1 MSLVIA
7 TNTSAQFAQDV
18 LRANQ
23 HKTATAMQRLSTGLR
38 INSARDDAAGLAISQ
53 SMTSQIRG
61 LNQAVRNINDGV
73 NLLQTA
79 EGGLGAITDM
89 LQRMRELAVQSA
101 NGTYSGSQRA
111 YLQKEAAALQ
121 EQISKVVDT
130 TTWNDKKL
138 LDGSFTGQKI
148 QVGTDG
154 GATMDVSIPGMK
166 FDSVAGVA
174 SDGSVYIAGFSA
186 GNYDGLTNS
195 GSNDGYLT
203 KYSADGTKQWSKLIG
218 TTTSD
223 EIGGVTVSA
232 DGMITVTGRTTGN
245 LDGNIKSGPS
255 DIFLAQFTQEG
266 DKVYSKLIGGTGIDV
281 GSAITADANGSIILA
296 GQTNSTFDGE
306 TLSAPED
313 GVVIKLNADGTR
325 QWTRILGST
334 SSGASYSVSI
344 GQDGAY
350 YVAGRANNQGAL
362 TKYSPDGTKVWEQP
376 INADHFL
383 NSAGNAVYGVTT
395 SIDGSIYITG
405 PKLGDMDGQTSH
417 GGNDAF
423 VVKYSSDGTK
433 QWTRLLGTAGTDAGY
448 GIKAGSD
455 GSVYIAGETGA
466 QAGADSAFLKKLD
479 SNGNELWTQIVQ
491 GTAGTSTGARG
502 VTITD
507 DGSAYLTGYTNTN
520 LDGQSAV
527 GGRDIYLTK
536 FSPSGEKLW
545 TRISGSTA
553 DDNPY
558 QAIASFNLSIDL
570 SIDISTQDGASSAI
584 GVIGSTLDSVNSTR
598 STIGSYIN
606 RLNYAADNATNIST
620 NLSASRSTIM
630 DADYAEETAN
640 LAKSQ
645 IIQQAATAMLAQ
657 ANQQP
662 QSVLALLKNL

>member
-1 MSLVIA
+1 MSLVVG
-7 TNTSAQFAQDV
+7 TNVSALYSQNA
-18 LRANQ
+18 LKTNARS
-23 HKTATAMQRLSTGLR
+23 TATTMERLSTGVR
-38 INSARDDAAGLAISQ
+38 VNSARDDAAGLAIGQ
-53 SMTSQIRG
+53 NMTSQIRG
-61 LNQAVRNINDGV
+61 LNQAVRNINDGI
-73 NLLQTA
+73 NLVQTA
-79 EGGLGAITDM
+79 EGGLNSVSNM
-89 LQRMRELAVQSA
+89 LQRMRELAVQAA
-101 NGTYSGSQRA
+101 NGTYSDVQRG
-111 YLQKEAAALQ
+111 YLNQEVLQ
-121 EQISKVVDT
+121 LQTAIGQVVDT
-130 TTWNDKKL
+130 TMWNDQKV
-138 LDGSFTGQKI
+138 LDGSFSKPI
-148 QVGTDG
+148 QIGSDVNTK
-154 GATMDVSIPGMK
+154 MDVSIPGLK

-174 SDGSVYIAGFSA
+174 SDGSIYIAGYSA
-186 GNYDGLTNS
+186 GDYDGLVNA

-203 KYSADGTKQWSKLIG
+203 KYSADGAKQWSKLIG

-245 LDGNIKSGPS
+245 LDGNTKSGLS
-255 DIFLAQFTQEG
+255 DIFLAEFTQEG
-266 DKVYSKLIGGTGIDV
+266 EKVYSKLIGGTGIDV

-296 GQTNSTFDGE
+296 GQTNAAFDGQP
-306 TLSAPED
+306 LSAAED
-313 GVVIKLNADGTR
+313 GVVIKLNEDGTR

-350 YVAGRANNQGAL
+350 YVAGRANNQGSL

-376 INADHFL
+376 INADHVL
-383 NSAGNAVYGVTT
+383 NNAGNAVYGVTT

-433 QWTRLLGTAGTDAGY
+433 QWTKLLGTAGTDAGY

-455 GSVYIAGETGA
+455 GSVYVAGETGA

-558 QAIASFNLSIDL
+558 QAIASSNLSV
-570 SIDISTQDGASSAI
+570 DISNKENATRSLKILDH
-584 GVIGSTLDSVNSTR
+584 TLDSINSTR
-598 STIGSYIN
+598 ATLGSYIN
-606 RLNYAADNATNIST
+606 RLAYAADNVTNISSNAT
-620 NLSASRSTIM
+620 QSRSTII
-630 DADYAEETAN
+630 DADYAIETTN
-640 LAKSQ
+640 LAKNQ

-657 ANQQP
+657 ANTQP
-662 QSVLALLKNL
+662 QAVMALLKNA